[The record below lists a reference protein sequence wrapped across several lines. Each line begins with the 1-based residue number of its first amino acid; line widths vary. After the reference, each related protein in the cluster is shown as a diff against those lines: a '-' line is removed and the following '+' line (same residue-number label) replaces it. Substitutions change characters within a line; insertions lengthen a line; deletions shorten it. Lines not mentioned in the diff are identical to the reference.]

1 MYENKRLPII
11 LPITA
16 SGYSEAGASFEKR
29 ALKAFDAISSSA
41 NQDIN
46 YNNARIRNRTRILY
60 MSSSIAA
67 SAINTNRTHIVGPG
81 LKLKSSVKSALLKL
95 TPETAKEW
103 QSRTQLEFELW
114 ASKKE
119 NCDAIGINN
128 FAALQQLALKS
139 WLLSGDVFVLIKR
152 HKPTPQNPY
161 TLRLHVIE
169 ADRVCTPSI
178 GVNIASLNGATDGKN
193 KDNGNLIYDGVEVDN
208 GGRVVAYHI
217 CNTYPNQIVTPKA
230 EWTRVEAYGAKTNL
244 PNILQIMESERPE
257 QYRGV
262 SILAPVIEML
272 LQMRRYTESELVSA
286 VIQSFFT
293 AVIMTDQNPGDIPIN
308 EVGGGDVMGVGENT
322 ERSVKRQVSH
332 NPNEYEMGPGTMVHL
347 KPGEKVQFGSPNIP
361 TAGFVNFEKEISK
374 QIGAALE
381 LPHDVL
387 VKEFDKSYSA
397 ARGALME
404 AWEAFTMRRSWF
416 CDTFCQPIYELWL
429 SEAVALGRIKA
440 PGFFD
445 DPLVHAAWSAANWI
459 GPTATQLDPVK
470 EAKAAVINVDRGFKT
485 YEQVTTENGGGDW
498 SENITQVKREIAAL
512 KDAGGGTYMAT
523 LSDGEGENGQE

>member
-1 MYENKRLPII
+1 LPAV

-16 SGYSEAGASFEKR
+16 SGYGEAGASVEKR
-29 ALKAFDAISSSA
+29 SLKAFNAISSSA

-67 SAINTNRTHIVGPG
+67 SAVNTNRTHIVGPG

-95 TPETAKEW
+95 TPEAAKEW

-114 ASKKE
+114 ANKKE

-139 WLLSGDVFVLIKR
+139 WLLSGDVFALIKR
-152 HKPTPQNPY
+152 HKPTAQNPY
-161 TLRLHVIE
+161 TLRLHIIE
-169 ADRVCTPSI
+169 ADRICTPSA
-178 GVNIASLNGATDGKN
+178 GANIAALSGITDGKN
-193 KDNGNLIYDGVEVDN
+193 KDNGNLIYDGVEVDG
-208 GGRVVAYHI
+208 GGRVAAYHI
-217 CNTYPNQIVTPKA
+217 CSAYPNQAASPKT

-244 PNILQIMESERPE
+244 PNILQVMESERPE

-293 AVIMTDQNPGDIPIN
+293 AVITSELSPGDIPVN
-308 EVGGGDVMGVGENT
+308 EVGGGDVVGVGENT
-322 ERSVKRQVSH
+322 ERKVSRQVSH
-332 NPNEYEMGPGTMVHL
+332 NSNEYEMGAGTMVHL
-347 KPGEKVQFGSPNIP
+347 RPGEGVQFGSPNIP
-361 TAGFVNFEKEISK
+361 TAGFVNFEREISK

-381 LPHDVL
+381 LPYDVL
-387 VKEFDKSYSA
+387 VKEFNESYSA

-416 CDTFCQPIYELWL
+416 CDTFCQPVYELWL
-429 SEAVALGRIKA
+429 SEAVALGRVKA

-445 DPLVHAAWSAANWI
+445 DPLVRAAWSAAGWI
-459 GPTATQLDPVK
+459 GPVAAQLDPVK
-470 EAKAAVINVDRGFKT
+470 EAKAAVINVDRAFKT
-485 YEQVTTENGGGDW
+485 YEQVTAENGGGGL
-498 SENITQVKREIAAL
+498 ERKHY
-512 KDAGGGTYMAT
+512 AGKT
-523 LSDGEGENGQE
+523 